1 MEDTS
6 TGSEPEPDAEQ
17 PPDDPDSGTTEA
29 DPESV
34 TSDPVT
40 AESESDVDSGADD
53 DDVAT
58 EGTTSDTSDASAGA
72 VHSDDTG
79 EGDAGGE
86 DAGESDD
93 ASGDDVGEGD
103 DAGEPDDLA
112 ELRERVESEY
122 DFDDFGPSDMA
133 RMSAE
138 EWDAAFD
145 PESWITGDRLL
156 DRAEAELKSR
166 IARREVFGVLE
177 RVRADDEERLLVYS
191 DEGYAIVRPSGSIAG
206 QGTVLRDIEPIVAL
220 AAMESYEVPEP
231 PDDWSLPHPDTVPE
245 GSGEFGN
252 LMIQVIAVVQVL
264 GGAALLVAWLVTD
277 LDTIIA
283 PTMGVVFLLV
293 GLFLFVMVA
302 NARLSDRFRSEE
314 YRERLRA
321 LREAKERPDFVPVE
335 GGVINEEDLDE

>member
-6 TGSEPEPDAEQ
+6 TGSEPDQKAAQAPDEPDSESARSVPAEGDR
-17 PPDDPDSGTTEA
+17 PGDPDN
-29 DPESV
+29 
-34 TSDPVT
+34 
-40 AESESDVDSGADD
+40 
-53 DDVAT
+53 
-58 EGTTSDTSDASAGA
+58 
-72 VHSDDTG
+72 
-79 EGDAGGE
+79 
-86 DAGESDD
+86 
-93 ASGDDVGEGD
+93 
-103 DAGEPDDLA
+103 PDDLDK
-112 ELRERVESEY
+112 LRERVDAEY

-156 DRAEAELKSR
+156 DRTEAELKSR

-191 DEGYAIVRPSGSIAG
+191 DEGYAIVRPTGAVDG
-206 QGTVLRDIEPIVAL
+206 RGTVLRDIEPIVAL
-220 AAMESYEVPEP
+220 ASMESYDVPEP

-252 LMIQVIAVVQVL
+252 LMIQVIAAVQVL
-264 GGAALLVAWLVTD
+264 AGGVLIVASLVTD
-277 LDTIIA
+277 LNTIVA
-283 PTMGVVFLLV
+283 PAMGVVFLLI
-293 GLFLFVMVA
+293 GLFLFVTVA

-314 YRERLRA
+314 YRKRLRA

-335 GGVINEEDLDE
+335 GGVVHEENRDE

>member
-6 TGSEPEPDAEQ
+6 TGSESEPRPDRSWDA
-17 PPDDPDSGTTEA
+17 PDGDGGSPGGEPSGSG
-29 DPESV
+29 ES
-34 TSDPVT
+34 PGG
-40 AESESDVDSGADD
+40 EPSGNGEEPTVGDGAADD
-53 DDVAT
+53 LD
-58 EGTTSDTSDASAGA
+58 
-72 VHSDDTG
+72 
-79 EGDAGGE
+79 
-86 DAGESDD
+86 
-93 ASGDDVGEGD
+93 
-103 DAGEPDDLA
+103 
-112 ELRERVESEY
+112 ELRRRVEEEY

-133 RMSAE
+133 KMSAE

-145 PESWITGDRLL
+145 PDSWITGDRLL
-156 DRAEAELKSR
+156 ERAEAELKSR

-177 RVRADDEERLLVYS
+177 RVRADGEERILVYS
-191 DEGYAIVRPSGSIAG
+191 DEGYAIVRPTGEVAG

-220 AAMESYEVPEP
+220 AAMDAYDVPEP

-252 LMIQVIAVVQVL
+252 LMVQVIAIVQVL
-264 GGAALLVAWLVTD
+264 AGAALLVATFLTD
-277 LDTIIA
+277 LDTIVA
-283 PTMGVVFLLV
+283 PAMGIVFLLV

-335 GGVINEEDLDE
+335 GGVVDEEQLDE

>member
-6 TGSEPEPDAEQ
+6 TGSEPDPRPEREPEATDGDEAVDRGAASTESDGTPDGDA
-17 PPDDPDSGTTEA
+17 A
-29 DPESV
+29 A
-34 TSDPVT
+34 
-40 AESESDVDSGADD
+40 AESGGADAAAGGT
-53 DDVAT
+53 V
-58 EGTTSDTSDASAGA
+58 EGG
-72 VHSDDTG
+72 SDDL
-79 EGDAGGE
+79 D
-86 DAGESDD
+86 
-93 ASGDDVGEGD
+93 
-103 DAGEPDDLA
+103 
-112 ELRERVESEY
+112 ELRRRVEEEY
-122 DFDDFGPSDMA
+122 DFEDFGPADMA

-156 DRAEAELKSR
+156 ERAEAELKSR

-177 RVRADDEERLLVYS
+177 RVRADGEERILVYS
-191 DEGYAIVRPSGSIAG
+191 DEGYAIVRPTGEVAG

-220 AAMESYEVPEP
+220 AAMEAYDVPEP
-231 PDDWSLPHPDTVPE
+231 PDDWSLPHPDTVPQ

-252 LMIQVIAVVQVL
+252 LMVQVIAVVQVL
-264 GGAALLVAWLVTD
+264 AGAALLAATLLTD
-277 LDTIIA
+277 LDTIVA
-283 PTMGVVFLLV
+283 PAMGIVFLLV

-335 GGVINEEDLDE
+335 GGVVDEEQLED